1 MAPFSLPSRVHGKIS
16 YRFLLQSL
24 LLLSLLL
31 WLSGEAKVFAELAE
45 PAGAIVSRSE
55 RDVVL
60 LTQLEHPAQIGIRPA
75 MPNQERR
82 HQKSQIPEKY
92 DVTRIGERRVD
103 RGLNMYSIEQEQ
115 VMGKRMADE
124 IERRCRI
131 VKDPIITGYIEQ
143 LGQRL
148 VQNSDAKIMFTIK
161 VIDSD
166 EINAFALP
174 GGYFYVNTGL
184 ILAAQNEA
192 ELAGVMAHEI
202 AHVAARHATRNMTK
216 IQLWNIVSIPMVFFG
231 GPVGMALRQASSIAF
246 PMSVT
251 KFSRDAEREA
261 DLLGIEYEYA
271 AGYDP
276 GSFVNFFERLRARES
291 KRNFMAK
298 VFASHPMNRDR
309 IQRAQKEIDT
319 MLPPRDEYV
328 VDTSEFEEV
337 QLRLLQVMNE
347 MPVLNRHHQR
357 ADGPVLRRRTTE
369 TPPPANPEESKPR
382 QN

>member
-1 MAPFSLPSRVHGKIS
+1 MAPPSLLSPVLGKTS
-16 YRFLLQSL
+16 FQLPVQWLPLLFLLVWISMESPVLAQS
-24 LLLSLLL
+24 
-31 WLSGEAKVFAELAE
+31 G
-45 PAGAIVSRSE
+45 PPQGAIVHRSH
-55 RDVVL
+55 RDLDVL
-60 LTQLEHPAQIGIRPA
+60 TRIDVAPPVTVPPAPQVRSA
-75 MPNQERR
+75 KT
-82 HQKSQIPEKY
+82 HKSKIPEKY

-103 RGLNMYSIEQEQ
+103 RGLNMYSRDQEQ
-115 VMGKRMADE
+115 AIGKRMADE
-124 IERRCRI
+124 LEAHCRI
-131 VKDPIITGYIEQ
+131 VRDPVVTRYIED

-148 VQNSDAKIMFTIK
+148 VRNSDAKTQFTIK
-161 VIDSD
+161 VVDSD

-184 ILAAQNEA
+184 ISAAQNEA

-216 IQLWNIVSIPMVFFG
+216 IQLWNIASIPMVFFG
-231 GPVGMALRQASSIAF
+231 GPIGMALRQASSIAF

-276 GSFVNFFERLRARES
+276 GAFVNFFERLKVQES
-291 KRNFMAK
+291 KKNLMAK
-298 VFASHPMNRDR
+298 AFASHPMNRDR

-319 MLPPRDEYV
+319 MLPPRDAYI

-337 QLRLLQVMNE
+337 QLRLLHLMNA
-347 MPVLNRHHQR
+347 MPVLNRHQR
-357 ADGPVLRRRTTE
+357 NPRGPVLRRRSSDTA
-369 TPPPANPEESKPR
+369 PGNPEPPKVP
-382 QN
+382 QH

>member
-1 MAPFSLPSRVHGKIS
+1 MAPLSLRSSLHRKIS
-16 YRFLLQSL
+16 CQSVVQILLPMM
-24 LLLSLLL
+24 LLL
-31 WLSGEAKVFAELAE
+31 WLSGEMKAFAELAE
-45 PAGAIVSRSE
+45 PAGAVVSRSE
-55 RDVVL
+55 RDVII
-60 LTQLEHPAQIGIRPA
+60 LTHLEQQTA
-75 MPNQERR
+75 MGAPPEVRAPDHQR
-82 HQKSQIPEKY
+82 QKSRIPEKY
-92 DVTRIGERRVD
+92 DVTRIGERHVD

-124 IERRCRI
+124 IESRCRI
-131 VKDPIITGYIEQ
+131 VKDPIITGYIER

-148 VQNSDAKIMFTIK
+148 VRNSDAKIMFTIK

-166 EINAFALP
+166 EVNAFALP

-216 IQLWNIVSIPMVFFG
+216 IQLWNIASIPMVFFG

-246 PMSVT
+246 PISVT

-276 GSFVNFFERLRARES
+276 GSFVNFFERLKIRES
-291 KRNFMAK
+291 RRNFMAK
-298 VFASHPMNRDR
+298 AFASHPMNRDR

-319 MLPPRDEYV
+319 MLPPKDEYI
-328 VDTSEFEEV
+328 VDTNEFEEV
-337 QLRLLQVMNE
+337 QTRLLQVMNQ
-347 MPVLNRHHQR
+347 MPVLNRHHGR
-357 ADGPVLRRRTTE
+357 PGGPVLRRRTE
-369 TPPPANPEESKPR
+369 TGPSNPDESRPPHN
-382 QN
+382 

>member
-1 MAPFSLPSRVHGKIS
+1 MAPPSLLSRVLGKIS
-16 YRFLLQSL
+16 FQLLVQWLPLLFLPVWISTEPVLAQS
-24 LLLSLLL
+24 
-31 WLSGEAKVFAELAE
+31 GA
-45 PAGAIVSRSE
+45 PQGAILNRSQ
-55 RDVVL
+55 RDLDVL
-60 LTQLEHPAQIGIRPA
+60 TRMDAAPHVAVPPGPQVRSAKTQKA
-75 MPNQERR
+75 
-82 HQKSQIPEKY
+82 KIPEKY
-92 DVTRIGERRVD
+92 DITRIGERRVD
-103 RGLNMYSIEQEQ
+103 RGLNMYSMEQEQ
-115 VMGKRMADE
+115 VIGKRMADE
-124 IERRCRI
+124 LEAHCRM
-131 VKDPIITGYIEQ
+131 VRDPVVTRYIED

-148 VQNSDAKIMFTIK
+148 VRNSDAKTQFTIK
-161 VIDSD
+161 VVDSD

-216 IQLWNIVSIPMVFFG
+216 VQLWNIASIPMVFFG
-231 GPVGMALRQASSIAF
+231 GPIGMALRQASSIAF

-276 GSFVNFFERLRARES
+276 GAFVNFFERLKVRES
-291 KRNFMAK
+291 KKNLMAK
-298 VFASHPMNRDR
+298 AFASHPMNRDR

-319 MLPPRDEYV
+319 MLPPRDAYV

-337 QLRLLQVMNE
+337 QLRLLHLMNA
-347 MPVLNRHHQR
+347 MPVLNRHQQSPGR
-357 ADGPVLRRRTTE
+357 PVLRRRTSDTA
-369 TPPPANPEESKPR
+369 PGNPEPPKMQPH
-382 QN
+382 

>member
-1 MAPFSLPSRVHGKIS
+1 MTPLSLRSPVVGKIS
-16 YRFLLQSL
+16 CPSSVQSL
-24 LLLSLLL
+24 LLVTLLL
-31 WLSGEAKVFAELAE
+31 WLSGQMRAFAELAE
-45 PAGAIVSRSE
+45 PAGVVVSRSE
-55 RDVVL
+55 HDVIV
-60 LTQLEHPAQIGIRPA
+60 LTQLEQQKEIGASIGIQAPDDH
-75 MPNQERR
+75 R
-82 HQKSQIPEKY
+82 HKSRIPEKY
-92 DVTRIGERRVD
+92 DITRIGERRVD

-115 VMGKRMADE
+115 IMGKRMADE
-124 IERRCRI
+124 IESRCRM
-131 VKDPIITGYIEQ
+131 VKDPIITGYIER

-148 VQNSDAKIMFTIK
+148 VRNSDAKIMFTIK

-166 EINAFALP
+166 EVNAFALP

-216 IQLWNIVSIPMVFFG
+216 IQLWNIASIPMVFFG

-246 PMSVT
+246 PISVT

-276 GSFVNFFERLRARES
+276 GSFVNFFERLKARES
-291 KRNFMAK
+291 KRNFMARA
-298 VFASHPMNRDR
+298 FASHPMNRDR

-319 MLPPRDEYV
+319 MLPPKDEYI

-347 MPVLNRHHQR
+347 MPVLNRHHGR
-357 ADGPVLRRRTTE
+357 SGGPVLRRRTE
-369 TPPPANPEESKPR
+369 TGPSNPDESRPPHN
-382 QN
+382 